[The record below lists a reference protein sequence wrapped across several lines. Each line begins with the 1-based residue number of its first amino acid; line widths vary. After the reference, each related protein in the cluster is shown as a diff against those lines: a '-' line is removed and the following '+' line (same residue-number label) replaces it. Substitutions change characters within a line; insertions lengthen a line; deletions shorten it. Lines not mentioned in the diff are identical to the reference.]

1 MAVREILKGQSNRML
16 RIVGIYAAFASAWI
30 LFSDKAL
37 EYLVLDPEAR
47 TLLSIGKGWAFVAV
61 TSLLLYGLMW
71 QAWQQVSQA
80 LAQRLQAFQLLEAVA
95 DSSEDA
101 IFAKDRDGRYLLFNR
116 AAGFFVGK
124 APGDVIGRDDRD
136 LFPADQAESL
146 RAVHRQIL
154 AERRII
160 NSEEY
165 LTTPAGP
172 RVFQT
177 TKGPLSTPDGTV
189 FGVYGIARDVT
200 ARKSAEAALRESNDR
215 LQMFIEH
222 APVALAMF
230 DQGMRYIAVSRRWQE
245 DYHLFG
251 QAVIGRSH
259 YEVFPN
265 LPERWRALHQRG
277 LAGEVVRA
285 DEDLMQREDGSAQWL
300 RWELRPWQDEAGNIG
315 GIVLFSEDITERK
328 LTEVQLQES
337 EARYREMF
345 EANPHPMWVYSMETR
360 AFLAVNDAAVA
371 GYGYAR
377 SEFLSMT
384 IDDILPPAASPGLF
398 SSEAAAEGP
407 DGIRRHRCRDG
418 REILV
423 ELSEH
428 AMAYAGRQAKI
439 VLAHDVTRRV
449 LAEQQLRKLSLAVEQ
464 SPESIVITDLE
475 GRIEYVNDTFL
486 KVTGYSREEALGR
499 NPKVLQ
505 SGKTPLG
512 NYSGLWRALTH
523 GQTWTG
529 EFYNRRK
536 DGSEYVE
543 FAIVTPICQADGQIT
558 HYVAIKEDVT
568 ERKRL
573 AAELDSYRHHLEELV
588 EQRTAEL
595 AVAKAEAEA
604 ANVAK
609 STFLANMSHE
619 IRTPMNAVLGY
630 AHLLKRTA
638 LNPEQLERLDK
649 IGDAGKHLLSIIND
663 ILDISKIE
671 SGKLVL
677 EQADFPLSGVLDHVH
692 SLIADG
698 ADSKGLRV
706 EVDYDDVPRVLHGDV
721 TRLRQGLLNF
731 ASNALKFTEQG
742 TISLRAKLL
751 EDHGRDL
758 LVRFE
763 VEDTGIGIPTDK
775 LLTLFHAFQQVDA
788 SISRRYG
795 GTGLGLAITERLAR
809 LMGGQAGVSSREGRG
824 STFWFTARL
833 GRGQPIL
840 ASVSASA
847 AEPEAELRQRYPGAR
862 VLLAEDDFINQ
873 EVAIELLTHAGLRV
887 EVAENGRQALDKA
900 AAQDYDLILMD
911 MQMPEMD
918 GLEATRAIRG
928 LQGRSRIPI
937 LAMTANAFDEDRE
950 RCLAAGMNDFI
961 PKPVEPTEMFQTLL
975 RWLNYSRQ

>member
-315 GIVLFSEDITERK
+315 GIVLFSEG
-328 LTEVQLQES
+328 
-337 EARYREMF
+337 
-345 EANPHPMWVYSMETR
+345 HHR
-360 AFLAVNDAAVA
+360 AQADR
-371 GYGYAR
+371 G
-377 SEFLSMT
+377 
-384 IDDILPPAASPGLF
+384 PA
-398 SSEAAAEGP
+398 
-407 DGIRRHRCRDG
+407 
-418 REILV
+418 
-423 ELSEH
+423 
-428 AMAYAGRQAKI
+428 
-439 VLAHDVTRRV
+439 
-449 LAEQQLRKLSLAVEQ
+449 
-464 SPESIVITDLE
+464 
-475 GRIEYVNDTFL
+475 
-486 KVTGYSREEALGR
+486 
-499 NPKVLQ
+499 
-505 SGKTPLG
+505 SGKRGPLPG
-512 NYSGLWRALTH
+512 NVRGQSAPHVGL
-523 GQTWTG
+523 
-529 EFYNRRK
+529 
-536 DGSEYVE
+536 
-543 FAIVTPICQADGQIT
+543 
-558 HYVAIKEDVT
+558 
-568 ERKRL
+568 
-573 AAELDSYRHHLEELV
+573 
-588 EQRTAEL
+588 
-595 AVAKAEAEA
+595 
-604 ANVAK
+604 
-609 STFLANMSHE
+609 
-619 IRTPMNAVLGY
+619 
-630 AHLLKRTA
+630 
-638 LNPEQLERLDK
+638 
-649 IGDAGKHLLSIIND
+649 
-663 ILDISKIE
+663 
-671 SGKLVL
+671 
-677 EQADFPLSGVLDHVH
+677 
-692 SLIADG
+692 
-698 ADSKGLRV
+698 
-706 EVDYDDVPRVLHGDV
+706 LHGNP
-721 TRLRQGLLNF
+721 GF
-731 ASNALKFTEQG
+731 
-742 TISLRAKLL
+742 
-751 EDHGRDL
+751 
-758 LVRFE
+758 
-763 VEDTGIGIPTDK
+763 P
-775 LLTLFHAFQQVDA
+775 
-788 SISRRYG
+788 
-795 GTGLGLAITERLAR
+795 
-809 LMGGQAGVSSREGRG
+809 GGQRCGGGGV
-824 STFWFTARL
+824 WL
-833 GRGQPIL
+833 CPQ
-840 ASVSASA
+840 
-847 AEPEAELRQRYPGAR
+847 
-862 VLLAEDDFINQ
+862 
-873 EVAIELLTHAGLRV
+873 
-887 EVAENGRQALDKA
+887 
-900 AAQDYDLILMD
+900 
-911 MQMPEMD
+911 
-918 GLEATRAIRG
+918 
-928 LQGRSRIPI
+928 RIPEH
-937 LAMTANAFDEDRE
+937 DHR
-950 RCLAAGMNDFI
+950 
-961 PKPVEPTEMFQTLL
+961 
-975 RWLNYSRQ
+975 